1 MPYASEAQRKYLH
14 ANEPEV
20 AAKWDAEEKGMK
32 PKKKSKSDSLN
43 HQKSLADGI
52 RKSSASTSTAGSSI
66 GGGSAASSS

>member
-20 AAKWDAEEKGMK
+20 AAKWDAEMKAK

-52 RKSSASTSTAGSSI
+52 RKSSASTSTAGSAV
-66 GGGSAASSS
+66 GGGT